1 MQNFKDYYK
10 ILGISKQATADDIK
24 KAYRRLARKYHP
36 DINPSPES
44 EDLFKDV
51 NEAYEVLSDTAKRRQ
66 YDQFGQYYQQTGFRP
81 GGGSPFSS
89 PFSSED
95 FGFSGFNS
103 NNVDLSQF
111 DDFQDFIDQLLGR
124 VGGSSSQST
133 KAPRSSGFTQE
144 REANYD
150 AEASIQLSMSEAYEG
165 GKRRLRVEGGR
176 ILEVNIPAGV
186 TPGKRIRLRG
196 QGHSHPSGSTG
207 DLYLKIEFKEH
218 PFYRLEGSDLYCD
231 LPVTPSEAIL
241 GTQVEVPTLS
251 GSVKLRVPPGVITGQ
266 KLRLSQRGFPKGG
279 GTFGDLFLQ
288 IKLVL
293 PEKIS
298 PRERELYEELQQIQS
313 DDPRIHWKAKVS

>member
-10 ILGISKQATADDIK
+10 ILGVSKQATADDIK

-36 DINPSPES
+36 DINPSPEA
-44 EDLFKDV
+44 EELFKDV
-51 NEAYEVLSDTAKRRQ
+51 NEAYEVLSDSAKRRQ
-66 YDQFGQYYQQTGFRP
+66 YDQFGQYYQQTGFRAS
-81 GGGSPFSS
+81 GGSPFTS

-95 FGFSGFNS
+95 FGFGGFNS
-103 NNVDLSQF
+103 NVDLSQF

-124 VGGSSSQST
+124 VGGSGSA
-133 KAPRSSGFTQE
+133 KASRSSGFTQD

-176 ILEVNIPAGV
+176 ILEVNIPPGV

-196 QGHSHPSGSTG
+196 QGHSHPSGKAG

-218 PFYRLEGSDLYCD
+218 PFYRLDGSDLYCD

-251 GSVKLRVPPGVITGQ
+251 GSVKLRVPPGVIPGQ

-279 GTFGDLFLQ
+279 GEFGDLLLQ

-298 PRERELYEELQQIQS
+298 PRERELYEELQRIQS
-313 DDPRIHWKAKVS
+313 YDPRIHWKTKVS